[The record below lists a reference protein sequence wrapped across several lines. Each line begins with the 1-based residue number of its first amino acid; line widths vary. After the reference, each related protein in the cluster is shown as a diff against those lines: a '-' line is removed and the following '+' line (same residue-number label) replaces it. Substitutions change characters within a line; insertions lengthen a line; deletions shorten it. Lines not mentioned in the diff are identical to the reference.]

1 MYTPRT
7 SVEAIPNASIH
18 HSALQNRDFGHTYDR
33 SRALVRALSHVKI
46 KGVYTSKKT
55 PQYSGVLR
63 YTIAE
68 YEGVNRLF
76 HIRYVINAPG
86 YRLSINIP
94 RTRCVHVRVHG

>member
-1 MYTPRT
+1 VGLT
-7 SVEAIPNASIH
+7 SSLPAVGLARGWGGWAPS
-18 HSALQNRDFGHTYDR
+18 SALRAWRRRCGGAIGSRNGA
-33 SRALVRALSHVKI
+33 RALLGHMPARSERTVPRATHVKI

-76 HIRYVINAPG
+76 HI
-86 YRLSINIP
+86 
-94 RTRCVHVRVHG
+94 